1 MTSYSERTEQMEQSI
16 KDLRELVDYAASRHG
31 AGDAYRYIENRVM
44 VSKSFLDLQR
54 DTRAFGRGLKALGME
69 GKHVAVV
76 GPTSYQWIA
85 AYLGTTNSGGVIVP
99 LDAQLS
105 PPELCELIARSDA
118 SVFVYDNVFAP
129 LIPAVRANCPG
140 VRVLINMQ
148 AEEDGE
154 TGLSFWKLLRENEGE
169 CAPALD
175 REALCAI
182 LFTSGTT
189 GKSKGVM
196 LSHKNLTDNALCM
209 DVPYNGENDVV
220 MTVLPIHH
228 AYCFTCD
235 ILQGLHIGVPVC
247 INDSLMH
254 LTKNLA
260 AFKPTIMLLVPM
272 IVESVYRQIQAAAKA
287 KKIPPQAVAQAV
299 SGGRL
304 RIIFSGGA
312 YLDPALAKAYQDLGI
327 RLLQGYGMTECAPRI
342 AANSENQNKDGSVG
356 HLVKGCQVR
365 IVDHE
370 IWAKSDSVMLGYY
383 QDPENTAE
391 TLEDG
396 WLRTGDLGYLDED
409 GFLFLTGR
417 KKNLIILS
425 NGENVSPEELENRL
439 SSSPMVREVLV
450 YEENAC
456 ITAEIF
462 PDYDYA
468 RENGVTDF
476 PTCLNGLLDTV
487 NLDLPPY
494 KRIHGLK
501 IRETEF
507 EKTPSK
513 KIKRKY

>member
-1 MTSYSERTEQMEQSI
+1 MEESI

-31 AGDAYRYIENRVM
+31 ARDAYRYMENRVIA
-44 VSKSFLDLQR
+44 SKSFLDLQK
-54 DTRAFGRGLKALGME
+54 DTRAFGRALKALGME
-69 GKHVAVV
+69 GKHVALV
-76 GPTSYQWIA
+76 GPTSYQWIT

-99 LDAQLS
+99 LDAQLA
-105 PPELCELIARSDA
+105 PQDLCELISRSDA

-129 LIPAVRANCPG
+129 LIPAVRASCPG
-140 VRVLINMQ
+140 VRVFINMQ
-148 AEEDGE
+148 QEEDSDS
-154 TGLSFWKLLRENEGE
+154 LSFWKLLRENQGE
-169 CAPALD
+169 CAPVLD
-175 REALCAI
+175 REAMCAI

-196 LSHKNLTDNALCM
+196 LSHKNLADNALCM
-209 DVPYNGENDVV
+209 DVPYNGENDAVL
-220 MTVLPIHH
+220 TVLPIHH

-235 ILQGLHIGVPVC
+235 ILQGLHVGLPVC
-247 INDSLMH
+247 INDSPMH

-272 IVESVYRQIQAAAKA
+272 IAESIHRQILAAAKA

-312 YLDPALAKAYQDLGI
+312 YLDPALAKSYKELGI
-327 RLLQGYGMTECAPRI
+327 LLLQGYGMTECAPRI
-342 AANSENQNKDGSVG
+342 AANSEDRNKDGSVG

-409 GFLFLTGR
+409 DFLFLTGR

-425 NGENVSPEELENRL
+425 NGENVSPEELENKL
-439 SSSPMVREVLV
+439 SSSPLVREILV
-450 YEENAC
+450 YEEGAC

-462 PDYDYA
+462 PDYDFA
-468 RENGVTDF
+468 KESGITELSA
-476 PTCLNGLLDTV
+476 PLNELLDTV